1 MNIKFIFLFFCFTI
15 NVFGQ
20 NINQIRKTVSS
31 INSEKNYQIKVL
43 DNDYFVDKKNEV
55 TDNGQELMGFYK
67 NDKLKKIVH
76 EIGLSN
82 KKIVTQYYFNKGNL
96 IFVLEK
102 RFIIIDENGYL
113 KKPKLF
119 SKRKT
124 YFQGGKIIKDINPNS
139 EINTNFIYQ
148 SKLLKKDLKNN

>member
-1 MNIKFIFLFFCFTI
+1 MNIKSVFPFFCFTI

-82 KKIVTQYYFNKGNL
+82 KKIVTQYYFNEGNL

-102 RFIIIDENGYL
+102 IFIIIDKNGYL